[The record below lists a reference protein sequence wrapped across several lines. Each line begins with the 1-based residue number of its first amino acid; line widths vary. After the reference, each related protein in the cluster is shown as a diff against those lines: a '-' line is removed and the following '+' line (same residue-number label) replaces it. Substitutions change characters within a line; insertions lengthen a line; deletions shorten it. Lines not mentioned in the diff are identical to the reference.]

1 MVAKTPYS
9 EVLEGQWLTPMPV
22 KILKKIR
29 RLIKECEFKIATK
42 AFLVIKLEIFLEN
55 TRVLY
60 LSYSIRY
67 LLSIRIALSL

>member
-9 EVLEGQWLTPMPV
+9 EVLEGHWLTPMPV
-22 KILKKIR
+22 KILK

-67 LLSIRIALSL
+67 LLSIKIALSL

>member
-1 MVAKTPYS
+1 MVDSNASKN
-9 EVLEGQWLTPMPV
+9 
-22 KILKKIR
+22 LKKIR

-60 LSYSIRY
+60 L
-67 LLSIRIALSL
+67 

>member
-22 KILKKIR
+22 KILKIR

-42 AFLVIKLEIFLEN
+42 AFLVIKLEIFFRE
-55 TRVLY
+55 Y
-60 LSYSIRY
+60 
-67 LLSIRIALSL
+67 